1 VQDIKLRNYIPG
13 AIGRIAEMHATYY
26 HKNWGF
32 GLFFEAKVA
41 SELAAFLNRFD
52 QNQDIFL
59 TVCRR
64 DRVEGGITIDGVKA
78 ETHGAHLRWFITSSE
93 IRGHDYG
100 NRLMYE
106 AVNFCQTQK
115 YPQIYLWTFK
125 GLHAA
130 RHLYEKFGFKL
141 AEQNEGAQWGA
152 KVTEQ
157 KFILKF

>member
-1 VQDIKLRNYIPG
+1 VQDIKLDNYVPG
-13 AIGRIAEMHATYY
+13 AIGRIAEMHAAYY

-32 GLFFEAKVA
+32 GVFFEIKVA
-41 SELAAFLNRFD
+41 TELAAFLNRFD
-52 QNQDIFL
+52 RNQDMFR

-64 DRVEGGITIDGVKA
+64 NRVEGAITIDGVKA
-78 ETHGAHLRWFITSSE
+78 KTDGAHLRWFITSSE
-93 IRGHDYG
+93 IRGHG
-100 NRLMYE
+100 CGSRLMQE

-141 AEQNEGAQWGA
+141 ADQNEGAQWGST
-152 KVTEQ
+152 VIEQ
-157 KFILKF
+157 KFILRF